1 MGAVATTLN
10 AMLDERSRI
19 LLKTLVERYIAEGQ
33 PVGSRTLSRAS
44 GLTLSP
50 ATVRNI
56 MSDLEELGLVMS
68 PHTSAGRAPTAA
80 GYRFYLDKLI
90 AIQPLDQRLIADL
103 REELKPDQPQQ
114 LIRRASQ
121 ILSELTQFAGIVMA
135 PKRDT
140 ERLRHIE
147 FVPLS
152 GNRLLLILVTQ
163 RGEVLNRLVSAPR
176 ALSPSEL
183 VEASNFL
190 TTHFAGKSLEEMRE
204 VLAQE
209 LSRMREDISDLMRAA
224 LTAPLPEADPYV
236 VSGENRL
243 LEVGE
248 FASNMERLRELFSL
262 FEQRTALMRLLEQAT
277 QANGVQIFIGS
288 ESGVAELEE
297 CSLITANYSVQGRIV
312 GSIGVIGPTRM
323 AYDRVIP
330 IVDITAKL
338 LTHALSQYES
348 TQG

>member
-1 MGAVATTLN
+1 
-10 AMLDERSRI
+10 MLDERSRI

-33 PVGSRTLSRAS
+33 PIGSRTLSRAS

-90 AIQPLDQRLIADL
+90 SIQQLDQRLIADL
-103 REELKPDQPQQ
+103 RQELTPDQPQQ

-121 ILSELTQFAGIVMA
+121 LLAELTQFAGIVMA
-135 PKRDT
+135 PKREA

-152 GNRLLLILVTQ
+152 GNRMLLILVTES
-163 RGEVLNRLVSAPR
+163 GEVLNRLLTAPR
-176 ALSPSEL
+176 ALSASEL
-183 VEASNFL
+183 VEASNYL
-190 TTHFAGKSLEEMRE
+190 TAQFAGKTLEEMRE
-204 VLAQE
+204 ALAKE
-209 LSRMREDISDLMRAA
+209 LNRMRESISELMKLA
-224 LTAPLPEADPYV
+224 LTVPLPEEDPYV

-248 FASNMERLRELFSL
+248 FASNMERLRELFAL
-262 FEQRTALMRLLEQAT
+262 FEQRTALLRLLEQAAH
-277 QANGVQIFIGS
+277 ANGVQIYIGA
-288 ESGVAELEE
+288 ESGITELEE
-297 CSLITANYSVQGRIV
+297 CSLIAANYSVQGRIV

-338 LTHALSQYES
+338 LTQALSQYEEL
-348 TQG
+348 QR

>member
-1 MGAVATTLN
+1 
-10 AMLDERSRI
+10 MLDERSRI

-33 PVGSRTLSRAS
+33 PIGSRTLSRAS

-90 AIQPLDQRLIADL
+90 SIQQLDQRLIADL
-103 REELKPDQPQQ
+103 RQELTPDQPQQ

-121 ILSELTQFAGIVMA
+121 LLAELTQFAGIVMA
-135 PKRDT
+135 PKREA

-152 GNRLLLILVTQ
+152 GNRMLLILVTES
-163 RGEVLNRLVSAPR
+163 GEVLNRLLTAPR
-176 ALSPSEL
+176 ALSASEL
-183 VEASNFL
+183 VEASNYL
-190 TTHFAGKSLEEMRE
+190 TAQFAGKTLEEMRE
-204 VLAQE
+204 ALAKE
-209 LSRMREDISDLMRAA
+209 LNRMRESISELMKLA
-224 LTAPLPEADPYV
+224 LTVPLPEDDPYV

-248 FASNMERLRELFSL
+248 FASNMERLRELFAL
-262 FEQRTALMRLLEQAT
+262 FEQRTALLRLLEQA
-277 QANGVQIFIGS
+277 AHAKGVQIYIGA
-288 ESGVAELEE
+288 ESGITELEE
-297 CSLITANYSVQGRIV
+297 CSLIAANYSVQGRIV

-338 LTHALSQYES
+338 LTQALSQYEEL
-348 TQG
+348 QR

>member
-1 MGAVATTLN
+1 
-10 AMLDERSRI
+10 MLDERSRI

-33 PVGSRTLSRAS
+33 PIGSRTLSRAS

-90 AIQPLDQRLIADL
+90 SIQPLDQRLIADL
-103 REELKPDQPQQ
+103 RHELTPDQPQQ

-121 ILSELTQFAGIVMA
+121 LLAELTQFAGIVMA
-135 PKRDT
+135 PKRET

-152 GNRLLLILVTQ
+152 GNRMLLILVTES
-163 RGEVLNRLVSAPR
+163 GEVLNRLLTAPR
-176 ALSPSEL
+176 ALSASEL
-183 VEASNFL
+183 VEASNYL
-190 TTHFAGKSLEEMRE
+190 TAQFAGKTLEEMRE
-204 VLAQE
+204 ALAKE
-209 LSRMREDISDLMRAA
+209 LNRMRESISELMKLV
-224 LTAPLPEADPYV
+224 LTLPLPEEDPYV

-248 FASNMERLRELFSL
+248 FASNMERLRELFAL
-262 FEQRTALMRLLEQAT
+262 FEQRTALLRLLEQAAH
-277 QANGVQIFIGS
+277 ANGVQIYIGS
-288 ESGVAELEE
+288 ESGITELEE
-297 CSLITANYSVQGRIV
+297 CSLIAANYSVQGRIV

-338 LTHALSQYES
+338 LTQALSQYEEL
-348 TQG
+348 QR